1 MPHRRPSVPH
11 RDWKFLI
18 RDILEAVGTIQKY
31 TQGMEFKTFT
41 EDRRTVDAVVRNLI
55 IIGEAAVHV
64 PEDICLKHSEVPW
77 YEMRGLRNFV
87 IHEYFRTDDKVI
99 WDTVQVDLPP
109 LPGLLNEILEENLD

>member
-1 MPHRRPSVPH
+1 MPR

-18 RDILEAVGTIQKY
+18 QDILDAVGAVQKY
-31 TQGMEFKTFT
+31 TQGMEFKAFI

-64 PEDICLKHSEVPW
+64 PEDICRKHPEVPW
-77 YEMRGLRNFV
+77 HEMRGMRNFV
-87 IHEYFRTDDKVI
+87 VHEYFRASDAVI

-109 LPGLLNEILEENLD
+109 LSDLIKKIMEENSG